1 MCFSL
6 HWTVLVRTIEELKRT
21 GEQTG
26 NDFPLANPKEQ
37 QFEPLLPYY
46 YVIFYIMYLGRIV
59 TSDSGWKDYQVWKSG
74 YQVRKPAPG
83 LRTK

>member
-46 YVIFYIMYLGRIV
+46 YVIFLHHVFG
-59 TSDSGWKDYQVWKSG
+59 
-74 YQVRKPAPG
+74 
-83 LRTK
+83 